1 MSVSRF
7 ADALIWNWL
16 IAGTDAHAKNYSMLL
31 AGGQVRL
38 APLYDVASALPYGA
52 HEKNLQLAMKIG
64 GEYRVFP
71 YRNSW
76 PKAAADLGLDPEILL
91 ERVREL
97 AVLVPDVFA
106 EAAKAPDVKK
116 LKSPLPAHLVDLI
129 SDRSNRC
136 LDVMV

>member
-1 MSVSRF
+1 M
-7 ADALIWNWL
+7 
-16 IAGTDAHAKNYSMLL
+16 
-31 AGGQVRL
+31 

-76 PKAAADLGLDPEILL
+76 PKAAADLGLDPEILQ